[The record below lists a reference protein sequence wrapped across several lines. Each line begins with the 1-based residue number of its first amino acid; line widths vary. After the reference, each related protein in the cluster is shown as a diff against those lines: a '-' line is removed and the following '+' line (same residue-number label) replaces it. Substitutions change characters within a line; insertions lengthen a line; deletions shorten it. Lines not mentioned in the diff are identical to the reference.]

1 MMEESMITRER
12 KAEEKPSSSR
22 SPTVLIVDDQPET
35 LEALRRLLRNEPV
48 KLMTF
53 TSAREGLQ
61 WITQNRVDLVIA
73 DERMPEMRGTDL
85 LELVR
90 ERSPETV
97 RVILT
102 GYPGSATVAHGLT
115 RGVDWLISKPW
126 NDDALKLT
134 IRQLLGGRDLQERL
148 PNGAES
154 ISGDSPPRPS
164 PRWEGR
170 LADFFEQAPLPLHC
184 IGPDGVIL
192 WANSAELAFLGY
204 AKAEYIG
211 HPISEFHVDKA
222 AIEDILQRL
231 SRNETLRDHEARL
244 RCKDGT
250 IKDVLID
257 SSVLWEDGQFLHAR
271 CVIRDNTA
279 TRRAEEALQRSREE
293 LESEVEK
300 RMRVLRD
307 TNGELLREIA
317 DRKRAEDTLRLSEM
331 RFRLLMDGVK
341 DYAILMLSTE
351 GIVVSWN
358 DGAERINGFTA
369 EEILGRPFSILY
381 VPEDVTAGKPE
392 RLLEAAAKEGR
403 VEEEGWRLRKDGT
416 RFWSKVVVTA
426 LRDSSGGLLGFSKV
440 TRDMTERRKAEEE
453 RARLSAQML
462 QGQKLQAIGQLSAG
476 IAHEINNPV
485 GYILSNLN
493 TMGEYCRDLQRLLA
507 CASSAATAHEEG
519 KDPSGALAE
528 FTSVFRETRAD
539 QMLGDLREVVSDC
552 KLGGERIRD
561 IVRSLREFSHVDE
574 GELKPTDL
582 NKCLEDALRICWNEL
597 KYKAEIHKDYQE
609 LPLVPCYSQ
618 RLGQVFINLLVN
630 AAQAIE
636 KKGEVFLST
645 RIEAGEVVIRVRDT
659 GCGIEPEHLRKVF
672 EPFFTTKTVGS
683 GTGLGL
689 HVAYKIIVAH
699 RGRIEVKSKVGEGTE
714 FTVRLP
720 VEGPRGGQV

>member
-1 MMEESMITRER
+1 MEESMITRER
-12 KAEEKPSSSR
+12 KPEGKLSSSR
-22 SPTVLIVDDQPET
+22 PHTVLVVDDQTET
-35 LEALRRLLRNEPV
+35 LEALRRLLRNEPFT
-48 KLMTF
+48 LMTF
-53 TSAREGLQ
+53 TSPKEALH
-61 WITQNRVDLVIA
+61 WITQNRVDLLIA
-73 DERMPEMRGTDL
+73 DERMPEMRGSDL
-85 LELVR
+85 LEQVR
-90 ERSPETV
+90 EYSPKTA

-102 GYPGSATVAHGLT
+102 GYPGNSTVAYGLS

-134 IRQLLGGRDLQERL
+134 IRQLLEGRDLGER
-148 PNGAES
+148 
-154 ISGDSPPRPS
+154 RPS
-164 PRWEGR
+164 GSEQKPAGDPSWFSAGWER
-170 LADFFEQAPLPLHC
+170 HLADFCEQTSLPLRC
-184 IGPDGVIL
+184 IGSDGLIL
-192 WANSAELAFLGY
+192 WANAAELAFLGY
-204 AKAEYIG
+204 ASEEYIG
-211 HPISEFHVDKA
+211 HPVSEFHADP
-222 AIEDILQRL
+222 AIVEDILQRL
-231 SRNETLRDHEARL
+231 FRNETLRDREASL

-257 SSVLWEDGQFLHAR
+257 CDVRWEDRKFLHAWCLTR
-271 CVIRDNTA
+271 VDSA
-279 TRRAEEALQRSREE
+279 TERAEEALQRAREE
-293 LESEVEK
+293 READVEE
-300 RMRVLRD
+300 RTRAFRA

-317 DRKRAEDTLRLSEM
+317 DRKRAEETQRLSEM
-331 RFRLLMDGVK
+331 RFRLLVEGVK

-358 DGAERINGFTA
+358 DGAERINGYTA
-369 EEILGRPFSILY
+369 EEILGRHLSILY
-381 VPEDVTAGKPE
+381 IPEDVSAGKPE

-403 VEEEGWRLRKDGT
+403 VEDEGWRLRKDGS
-416 RFWSKVVVTA
+416 RLWSSVVITA

-440 TRDMTERRKAEEE
+440 TRDMTELRKAEEE

-493 TMGEYCRDLQRLLA
+493 TMGEYCQDLQRLLG
-507 CASSAATAHEEG
+507 CASSAATARERGE
-519 KDPSGALAE
+519 DPSSALAE
-528 FTSVFRETRAD
+528 FTSVFRETHAD
-539 QMLGDLREVVSDC
+539 QMLGDLGEVVSDC

-597 KYKAEIHKDYQE
+597 KYKAEVHKDYQE
-609 LPLVPCYSQ
+609 LPPVPCYSQ

-645 RIEAGEVVIRVRDT
+645 RIEAGEVVLRVRDT
-659 GCGIEPEHLRKVF
+659 GRGIEPEHLRKIF
-672 EPFFTTKTVGS
+672 EPFFTTKTVGT

-699 RGRIEVKSKVGEGTE
+699 RGRIDVKSKIGEGTE

-720 VEGPRGGQV
+720 MEGPRGGQK